1 MFCVFLRIKVSH
13 SLIKNATIS
22 SSDSPERF
30 FYFAIAQAASFL
42 GKYTI
47 DQPRFEANI
56 PSNRKYII
64 LIFQIW

>member
-1 MFCVFLRIKVSH
+1 MQIFLLRIAQ
-13 SLIKNATIS
+13 NA
-22 SSDSPERF
+22 F

-64 LIFQIW
+64 HIFQIW